1 MTPEEISRQS
11 AVLEAVTR
19 DLERA
24 GVSGIKRM
32 DLVRAL
38 LDPSTETQDEKDF
51 RRLQELGNPDYE
63 GQGGD
68 SETLFGEPAP
78 LLDAKMNQEFLG
90 RGWSPQDRE
99 NLRREP
105 AAMELSPGGRQ
116 ADEYRRRRDLI
127 QGVSSPST
135 AQKMGSFI
143 PDALLSDPQK
153 APTSL
158 DRYFDDPVKAFDA
171 QRDRNYG
178 TSGFVGAMENPEYTG
193 GWYLNNLATP
203 FSDTIQYGLHEGE
216 EWQSSMERANERRQ
230 ALRAG
235 KAVDPILPGG
245 TDRDSK
251 ELLFKSLRTIPDQ
264 MRPKTYDM
272 SFRQEHG
279 YYPSY
284 ADSVATDLAENFPDL
299 MTAATVGAGAFAKKG
314 VGLLAKWLGGE
325 ALEEVPPYAA
335 IVGGTQIAAGDKAP
349 SLPAWKDWGASRGA
363 EVTRQKFGANSN
375 EFTQAKEAAN
385 VARTDQYIRD
395 PQTQKFR
402 PETEEEFQESVKNF
416 GKSQGIA
423 EKAWS
428 QMKGALQQR

>member
-1 MTPEEISRQS
+1 MTPEEINRQS

-38 LDPSTETQDEKDF
+38 LDPNTETQDEKDF

-63 GQGGD
+63 GQAGD

-171 QRDRNYG
+171 QRNRNYG

-216 EWQSSMERANERRQ
+216 ELQPSMERADERRQ

-272 SFRQEHG
+272 SFRQKHG

-284 ADSVATDLAENFPDL
+284 LGSQFTDLAENFPDA
-299 MTAATVGAGAFAKKG
+299 MTLATLGSGAIAKKG
-314 VGLLAKWLGGE
+314 VGLLAKWLGSE
-325 ALEEVPPYAA
+325 LIEEVPPYAA
-335 IVGGTQIAAGDKAP
+335 ITTAANYAAGDNAPPTP
-349 SLPAWKDWGASRGA
+349 SLGNWGASRNVELIG
-363 EVTRQKFGANSN
+363 QKFGNNSP
-375 EFTQAKEAAN
+375 EFAQAKEKAN
-385 VARTDQYIRD
+385 AARTDQYIRD

-416 GKSQGIA
+416 GKSQGMA

-428 QMKGALQQR
+428 QMKGALQRR

>member
-1 MTPEEISRQS
+1 VTPEEINRQS

-38 LDPSTETQDEKDF
+38 LDPNTETQDEKDF

-63 GQGGD
+63 GQAGD

-171 QRDRNYG
+171 QRNRNYG

-216 EWQSSMERANERRQ
+216 ELQPSMERADERRQ

-272 SFRQEHG
+272 SFRQKHG

-284 ADSVATDLAENFPDL
+284 LGSQFTDLAENFPDA
-299 MTAATVGAGAFAKKG
+299 MTLATLGSGAIAKKG
-314 VGLLAKWLGGE
+314 VGLLAKWLGSE
-325 ALEEVPPYAA
+325 LIEEVPPYAA
-335 IVGGTQIAAGDKAP
+335 ITTAANYAAGDNAPPTP
-349 SLPAWKDWGASRGA
+349 SLGNWGASRNVELIG
-363 EVTRQKFGANSN
+363 QKFGNNSP
-375 EFTQAKEAAN
+375 EFAQAKEKAN
-385 VARTDQYIRD
+385 AARTDQYIRD

-416 GKSQGIA
+416 GKSQGMA

-428 QMKGALQQR
+428 QMKGALQRR